1 MTPLNRLVPATLAAI
16 ALAACMQHAQ
26 SNPPASLD
34 LSLAR
39 STESGTYIVQIE
51 PPAPAPKVN
60 QIHSWQIELRTKS
73 GEPVQG
79 AQILVSGGMPE
90 HGHGFPTEPRVT
102 AQSQPGHYLLEG
114 MKFNMT
120 GWWEIKLKVESPL
133 GRDDVTFNTVLP
145 AKS

>member
-1 MTPLNRLVPATLAAI
+1 MNLPRFVSAIGAAV

-26 SNPPASLD
+26 SNPPAALD
-34 LSLAR
+34 LSLSR
-39 STESGTYIVQIE
+39 PTDSGTYLVQIA

-60 QIHSWQIELRTKS
+60 QMHSWQIELRSKE
-73 GEPVQG
+73 GAPVQG
-79 AQILVSGGMPE
+79 AHIEVSGGMPE

-102 AQSQPGHYLLEG
+102 AQAQPGRYLLEG

-120 GWWEIKLKVESPL
+120 GWWEIRLKVESPL
-133 GRDDVTFNTVLP
+133 GQDGVTFNTVLP